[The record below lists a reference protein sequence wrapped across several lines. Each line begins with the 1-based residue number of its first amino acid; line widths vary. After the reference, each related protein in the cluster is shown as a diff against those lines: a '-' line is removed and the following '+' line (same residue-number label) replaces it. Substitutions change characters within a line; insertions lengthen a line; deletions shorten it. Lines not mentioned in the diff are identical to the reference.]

1 MPKVTVIKL
10 DDAPD
15 SLEPPTLAATSPSSG
30 KHPRV
35 KQVPLDAL
43 LPYNKV
49 ERDERSAR
57 VKAEKQGAS
66 KRDEDADAATFVIG
80 RVPPPFPL
88 SAADRLAFVRPAARE
103 GERKAAEKVTAFQ
116 WKLYDLLLTIPE
128 GRVSTYGQLASLL
141 ASSPRAVGSALR
153 SNPFAPYV
161 PCHRIIA
168 STLFIGGFCGEW
180 TGKNKSAGAKQAG
193 EGKKTGEKIE
203 LLRREGVEFD
213 SKGYLKDKSK
223 LWDGKK
229 A

>member
-1 MPKVTVIKL
+1 MRWQIRR
-10 DDAPD
+10 
-15 SLEPPTLAATSPSSG
+15 
-30 KHPRV
+30 H
-35 KQVPLDAL
+35 
-43 LPYNKV
+43 
-49 ERDERSAR
+49 
-57 VKAEKQGAS
+57 
-66 KRDEDADAATFVIG
+66 
-80 RVPPPFPL
+80 
-88 SAADRLAFVRPAARE
+88 RLAFVRPAARE

-128 GRVSTYGQLASLL
+128 GRVSTYGQLATLL
-141 ASSPRAVGSALR
+141 SSSPRAVGSALR

-180 TGKNKSAGAKQAG
+180 TGKTKSAGAKQAG
-193 EGKKTGEKIE
+193 EGKKTSEKIE

>member
-1 MPKVTVIKL
+1 M
-10 DDAPD
+10 
-15 SLEPPTLAATSPSSG
+15 
-30 KHPRV
+30 
-35 KQVPLDAL
+35 
-43 LPYNKV
+43 
-49 ERDERSAR
+49 
-57 VKAEKQGAS
+57 
-66 KRDEDADAATFVIG
+66 
-80 RVPPPFPL
+80 
-88 SAADRLAFVRPAARE
+88 
-103 GERKAAEKVTAFQ
+103 
-116 WKLYDLLLTIPE
+116 TIPE

-141 ASSPRAVGSALR
+141 ASSPRAGPQSSPFLLPSSLIPYPAVGSALR

>member
-1 MPKVTVIKL
+1 MPKVTAITL

-15 SLEPPTLAATSPSSG
+15 SPEPPALAVTQRSSG
-30 KHPRV
+30 KRPRL
-35 KQVPLDAL
+35 KQVSLDSL
-43 LPYNKV
+43 RPYNKV
-49 ERDERSAR
+49 ESAGRSGKHISEQLRATKR
-57 VKAEKQGAS
+57 EEKAG
-66 KRDEDADAATFVIG
+66 DATFVVG

-88 SAADRLAFVRPAARE
+88 SAAGRLAFVRRAARD
-103 GERKAAEKVTAFQ
+103 GERKASEKVTAFQ

-128 GRVSTYGQLASLL
+128 GCVSTYGQLASLL
-141 ASSPRAVGSALR
+141 SSSPRAVGSALR

-180 TGKNKSAGAKQAG
+180 SKSPSQAG

-203 LLRREGVEFD
+203 LLRREGVLFD